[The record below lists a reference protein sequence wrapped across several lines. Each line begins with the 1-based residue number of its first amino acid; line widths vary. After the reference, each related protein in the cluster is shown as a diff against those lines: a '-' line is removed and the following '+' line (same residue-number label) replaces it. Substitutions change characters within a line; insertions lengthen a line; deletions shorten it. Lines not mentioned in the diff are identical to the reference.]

1 MTIPK
6 IELHITRPDA
16 PDETRPVTPGEYVV
30 GRGAEADIRIE
41 TPQLSRKHARL
52 TVREGDAVIEDLGSS
67 NGTMLDEQPVTK
79 ATVLRPGQTMQLG
92 QVALIL
98 RWQAA
103 VSGPERSI
111 AEKRATLLR
120 VLPPDLLLG
129 KKYEPGRLVA
139 QGGMGAILSA
149 KEPSLDRTVA
159 MKVMLDNPSPADLLR
174 FVSEAKITGQ
184 LEHPNI
190 VPVHELGVDE
200 RATVFYTMKFV
211 RGITLMKVLDLI
223 AEGQAATIEKYP
235 LGQLLTVFQKV
246 CDAIA
251 FAHSKGVI
259 HRDLKPENVMIG
271 DFGEVLVMDWGLAK
285 VLDPSR
291 SKAAPAYDGRSIIR
305 TGVRKELEAAELES
319 AHVLGTPQYMAPEQA
334 WGAHDKHD
342 TRTDVYALGA
352 ILYHILA
359 LRPSI
364 DGDDPQ
370 AVLSKVARGEVQPP
384 ALVTAGSK
392 RLPHLPGGRV
402 PESLSAVA
410 VKAMA
415 LQQDAR
421 YPGVP
426 EFQAEIAAFQNGFA
440 TGAEKAGRVR
450 QLLLG
455 LKRGFRGPGRGGK
468 PQ

>member
-16 PDETRPVTPGEYVV
+16 PEETRQVTPGEYIV
-30 GRGAEADIRIE
+30 GRGAEADIRIQ
-41 TPQLSRKHARL
+41 TPELSRKHARL
-52 TVREGDAVIEDLGSS
+52 TVRESDAVIEDMGSS
-67 NGTMLDEQPVTK
+67 NGTMLEGQPVSR
-79 ATVLRPGQTMQLG
+79 ATVLRPGQKMQLG
-92 QVALIL
+92 QVALVL
-98 RWQAA
+98 RYHAA
-103 VSGPERSI
+103 APAVERSV

-120 VLPPDLLLG
+120 VLPADLLLG
-129 KKYEPGRLVA
+129 KKYEPGKLVA

-149 KEPSLDRTVA
+149 KEPSIDRTVA
-159 MKVMLDNPSPADLLR
+159 MKVMLDNPSPSDVLR

-200 RATVFYTMKFV
+200 KAQVFYTMKFV

-223 AEGQAATIEKYP
+223 AEGQAATVAKYP

-259 HRDLKPENVMIG
+259 HRDLKPDNVMIG

-285 VLDPSR
+285 VLDPTR
-291 SKAAPAYDGRSIIR
+291 GKAAAYDGRSIIR

-319 AHVLGTPQYMAPEQA
+319 AHVMGTPQYMAPEQA

-352 ILYHILA
+352 ILYHILT
-359 LRPSI
+359 LHPSV
-364 DGDDPQ
+364 DGAEPQ
-370 AVLSKVARGEVQPP
+370 AVLSKVARGQFESP
-384 ALVTAGSK
+384 ALATSGAK

-402 PESLSAVA
+402 PDSLSAVTM
-410 VKAMA
+410 KAMA
-415 LQQDAR
+415 LHQDAR

-440 TGAEKAGRVR
+440 TGAEKAGPVK

-455 LKRGFRGPGRGGK
+455 LKRSFRPHGNGRK
-468 PQ
+468 